1 MSNYKTKLKE
11 IKGFAF
17 DVDGVFTD
25 GSVLVMPDGDM
36 LRSHNAKDGFG
47 LRWAI
52 LRDYPVG
59 IITGAYSES
68 VRKRFEGVGVKP
80 ENIFLKSRDKMPD
93 FYKFCEQNGITP
105 EEVIFVG
112 DDIPDIPLLKAC
124 GLAVCPCDAVQEV
137 KDVCD
142 YISLY
147 PGGRGCVRDII
158 EQVLKIQ
165 GKWEFDANLYEG
177 TYGKGEGK
185 KI

>member
-1 MSNYKTKLKE
+1 MSNYKTKLKD

-36 LRSHNAKDGFG
+36 LRIHNAKDGFS

-52 LRDYPVG
+52 LSGYHVG

-68 VRKRFEGVGVKP
+68 VRKRFEGIGVEP
-80 ENIFLKSRDKMPD
+80 GNIYLKSRDKLPD
-93 FYKFCEQNGITP
+93 FHDFCNKSGIKP
-105 EEVIFVG
+105 SEVAFVG
-112 DDIPDIPLLKAC
+112 DDIPDIPLLKEC
-124 GLAVCPCDAVQEV
+124 GLAVCPSDAVQEV

-142 YISLY
+142 YVSLY
-147 PGGRGCVRDII
+147 PGGRGCVRDLV

-165 GKWEFDANLYEG
+165 GQWEFDAGLYA
-177 TYGKGEGK
+177 GKFGQGERK
-185 KI
+185 